1 MLNTR
6 LSRRFRSGWLGR
18 YGLSLS
24 LLALGSLAASAAQPE
39 NQRPVP
45 PPNVPGV
52 VVLFS
57 GHQSEIAKN
66 WQMIGSGQPAGWTFD
81 NGAMVT
87 TNSDIVSKQQFK
99 NFYLHVEWSEP
110 YMPNATGQANGN
122 SGVYLQGRYEIQVL
136 NSYGIA
142 SPGTGDCGAVY
153 GEAAP
158 LLNACKPALQWQTY
172 DIVFRAPEY
181 NPSTHQLIHH
191 ARVTV
196 LQNGIV
202 IQNNQVISSPTA
214 GAMGDAWQ
222 GTGPIRLQYHGDKVE
237 YRDVWV
243 VPLPDHGANHY

>member
-1 MLNTR
+1 MHMNR
-6 LSRRFRSGWLGR
+6 LSKSIGSRKMQPF
-18 YGLSLS
+18 GLSFCLI
-24 LLALGSLAASAAQPE
+24 AFGAMIAMAAQPG
-39 NQRPVP
+39 NQGPVP

-57 GHQSEIAKN
+57 GRQSDIAKN
-66 WQMIGSGQPAGWTFD
+66 WQMIGSGQPADWTFD
-81 NGAMVT
+81 NGAMMT
-87 TNSDIVSKQQFK
+87 TNSDIVSKRQFK
-99 NFYLHVEWSEP
+99 NFYLHVEWREP
-110 YMPNATGQANGN
+110 EMPNAQGQANGN

-158 LLNACKPALQWQTY
+158 LVNACKPTHQWQAY

-181 NPSTHQLIHH
+181 NPTTHQLIHH

-202 IQNNQVISSPTA
+202 IQNNQEISGPTA
-214 GAMGDAWQ
+214 GAMGDAWE

-237 YRDVWV
+237 YRNVWV